1 MSDANNPLI
10 LNVGFIVHQSIGYIR
25 EFPFEFETIN
35 LPPDTKLQNL
45 NGFVRVTR
53 TAQGLLV
60 EVKMTAEMIAEC
72 GRCLT
77 EFQQA
82 LEADFMDLYAFT
94 RSSVSELGLLLP
106 ENGTINLGPILRD
119 EMRLS
124 IPINPVCRADCKGL
138 CQMCGANLNEEICQH
153 LQEETDPRMDQLRSF
168 LD

>member
-25 EFPFEFETIN
+25 EFPFDFETIN

-60 EVKMTAEMIAEC
+60 EVKMNAEMTVEC

-77 EFQQA
+77 EFRQP
-82 LEADFMDLYAFT
+82 LEADFTDLYAFT
-94 RSSVSELGLLLP
+94 RNSVTELGLLLP
-106 ENGTINLGPILRD
+106 ENGKINLGPILRD

-124 IPINPVCRADCKGL
+124 IPINPICQADCKGL
-138 CQMCGANLNEEICQH
+138 CPICGANLNEETCQH
-153 LQEETDPRMDQLRSF
+153 LQEEVDPRMDQLRS
-168 LD
+168 LLE